1 MVNANEIR
9 EHAEVIGADGQHVG
23 TVDHVEG
30 NRIKL
35 TKNDSGPEGHSG
47 HHHYIDLSQVSS
59 IDGGKVRLSVNAQDA
74 IAAEQEPQQSQ
85 TGYGSGQEASGGQD
99 ASSGR
104 ENAAFFSSSPN
115 NNPGEGLAGGGGQI
129 GSTAIDS
136 NGGEFAQERKTG
148 V

>member
-1 MVNANEIR
+1 MINASEIR
-9 EHAEVIGADGQHVG
+9 DHAEVIGADGQHVG

-30 NRIKL
+30 DRIKL

-47 HHHYIDLSQVSS
+47 HHHYIDLSQVRS
-59 IDGGKVRLSVNAQDA
+59 IDGGKVRLSVNAQEA
-74 IAAEQEPQQSQ
+74 IAHEQEPQGSQ
-85 TGYGSGQEASGGQD
+85 TGYGSGQDASAEL

-104 ENAAFFSSSPN
+104 ENAAFFTSSPN
-115 NNPGEGLAGGGGQI
+115 SNPGEGLAGGGGQI

-136 NGGEFAQERKTG
+136 SGGEFADERKSG